1 MNMSYKQIEK
11 WKKERDE
18 AVRSLDI
25 RKFKKFYNKWFEK
38 GIYEIGLPSD
48 DILEVTIY
56 KMLYNLKSST
66 EEEKELAKNW
76 LKERGASTKLY

>member
-1 MNMSYKQIEK
+1 MNMSYKQIAK

-18 AVRSLDI
+18 AIKSLDI
-25 RKFKKFYNKWFEK
+25 RKFKKFYYKWFEK

-48 DILEVTIY
+48 DIVEVTIY